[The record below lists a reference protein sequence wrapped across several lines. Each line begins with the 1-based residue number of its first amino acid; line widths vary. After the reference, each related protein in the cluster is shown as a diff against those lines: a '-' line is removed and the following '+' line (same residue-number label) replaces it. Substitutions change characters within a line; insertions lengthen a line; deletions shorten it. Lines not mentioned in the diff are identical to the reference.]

1 MPAGSISQSFAVPL
15 AGLSARTVNNSAQL
29 FTPFN
34 YPLKDVGYVTRER
47 KIPLFLWNGLNTPIT
62 LSAIVGNEA
71 AEGISWDAT
80 PPDTI
85 AALSSQQII
94 ITVGVEGPLEYDAL
108 LTFLSACAF
117 DPFLQIIGT
126 RAPVLSGDVGYLFF
140 PHNWEGGL
148 DERLAWK
155 TDVMIAHDRSEQRV
169 ALRTL
174 PRRSFDLRLLVAG
187 AARRKLE
194 TWLSMRK
201 SRYLFVP
208 LWRDAVRLAAP
219 ISAGESTITIEGSS
233 DNYVVGT
240 PVAVWSDWNSQE
252 IRTIAGVGAGFLSV
266 DIPFLEYW
274 PAGTT
279 MIAPCRYCLSLE
291 QRQVSRFTEDVA
303 SYRLTLLATGDKWQP
318 FGAAPAQ
325 YRTLPVCPFVP
336 SWEEVADGYDSKWLR
351 LDNDT
356 GVIEFDVQSLEPV
369 MTRDARFLLIGRDAI
384 DTFLAFLSTRAGR
397 LAPFWLA
404 ANDRGFELSAPA
416 AADAAVIVIEPID
429 YEYSLQGSAARTHVE
444 MITTEGTV
452 IRRMIM
458 AVETLPTGEE
468 KLTLDAPLGVDISAA
483 ALNRCAWLELVRL
496 DSDEVN
502 LHWVSTD
509 CLQVNLPIMVLP

>member
-1 MPAGSISQSFAVPL
+1 MASGTLKEGFAVPL
-15 AGLSARTVNNSAQL
+15 AGLSARATNYSAQI

-34 YPLKDVGYVTRER
+34 YPLKGVGYVTRDR

-62 LSAIVGNEA
+62 LSAIDGNDD

-85 AALSSQQII
+85 AALSSQQVTV
-94 ITVGVEGPLEYDAL
+94 TVGVEGPLEYEAL

-155 TDVMIAHDRSEQRV
+155 TDVMIAHDSTEQRV
-169 ALRTL
+169 SLRTM
-174 PRRSFDLRLLVAG
+174 PRRSWDLRLLVSG

-194 TWLSMRK
+194 TWLGMRRA
-201 SRYLFVP
+201 RYMFVP
-208 LWRDAVRLAAP
+208 IWRDAVRLAAP
-219 ISAGESTITIEGSS
+219 ISAGESTIPIESGS
-233 DNYVVGT
+233 DNYVAGT
-240 PVAVWSDWNSQE
+240 PVAVWSDWEFQE
-252 IRTIAGVGAGFLSV
+252 IRTIDGVGSGFLSM
-266 DIPFLEYW
+266 DSPFLADW
-274 PAGTT
+274 PAGT

-291 QRQVSRFTEDVA
+291 QRQVSRFTEDVG
-303 SYRLTLLATGDKWQP
+303 SYRLTLLATGDKWAP
-318 FGAAPAQ
+318 FGAAPAE

-336 SWEEVADGYDSKWLR
+336 NWEEVGDGYDSKWLR

-369 MTRDARFLLIGRDAI
+369 MTREARFLLIGRDDI
-384 DTFLAFLSTRAGR
+384 NTFLAFLSTRAGR
-397 LAPFWLA
+397 LSPFWLA
-404 ANDRGFELSAPA
+404 AHDRAFELAAPA
-416 AADAAVIVIEPID
+416 AVDDSVIVIESID
-429 YEYSLQGSAARTHVE
+429 YEYSLQGSAARSHIE
-444 MITTEGTV
+444 MITTDGTV

-458 AVETLPTGEE
+458 AVETLPSGEE
-468 KLTLDAPLGVDISAA
+468 KLILDAPLGVAVSAA
-483 ALNRCAWLELVRL
+483 TLNRCAWLELVRL

-502 LHWVSTD
+502 LHWVTSD
-509 CLQVNLPIMVLP
+509 CLQVNVPIMVLP